1 MTDATTPALERALHH
16 ARAHLE
22 TLDTQPVAARA
33 DLATLR
39 ARLGVPWTDAGV
51 PAVQV
56 VDDLVAATAGG
67 HHASAGGRFFGW
79 VIGGALPAALAAD
92 WLTSTWDQN
101 AGLYACG
108 PAAAVTEEVCGAWL
122 KDLFDLPAHASF
134 ALTTGCQ
141 LAHVTALAAARHA
154 VLEAAGWDVEQEGLF
169 GAPRVRIIVNEDRHG
184 SVDRA
189 VRQLGFGRAS
199 LQIVPLDPDDRLGA
213 ASLAQAL
220 AVGSGPTIVVLQ
232 AGDLHLGACD
242 DYEALI
248 PLAKAAGA
256 WVHVDGAFGLW
267 AKASPRRAHL
277 MRGIEAA
284 DSWAT
289 DGHKWL
295 NVPYDSGLAFVRD
308 AAAHLAAMTLSASY
322 LAPGGDA
329 RDQIDFTPEF
339 SRRARGFA
347 IYAALR
353 ELGRSGLADL
363 IDRCCDHAAALA
375 HGIAALPGAELI
387 AGPGLNQ
394 AMVRFRDPREGAG
407 EADHALRTNAVIAA
421 INAGGEAFFSP
432 SVWRGRRGMRISV
445 SNWRTDE
452 RDVARAVETVRG
464 VLAA

>member
-1 MTDATTPALERALHH
+1 MTDATTPALERALRH

-22 TLDTQPVAARA
+22 TLDEQPVAART

-39 ARLGVPWTDAGV
+39 ARLNTPWTDEGV

-56 VDDLVAATAGG
+56 IDELVAATAGG
-67 HHASAGGRFFGW
+67 HHACAGGRFFGW
-79 VIGGALPAALAAD
+79 VIGGSLPAALAAD

-101 AGLYACG
+101 AGLYACA
-108 PAAAVTEEVCGAWL
+108 PAATVTEEVCGAWL
-122 KDLFDLPAHASF
+122 KDLFDLPAEASF

-154 VLEAAGWDVEQEGLF
+154 VLRDAGWDAEEQGLF

-184 SVDRA
+184 SIDRA
-189 VRQLGFGRAS
+189 VRHLGFGRAS
-199 LQIVPLDPDDRLGA
+199 LQIVPLDPDGRLGA
-213 ASLAQAL
+213 GSLAKAL
-220 AVGSGPTIVVLQ
+220 AAGSGPTIVVLQ

-242 DYEALI
+242 DYDALI

-267 AKASPRRAHL
+267 AKASPRWAHL
-277 MRGIEAA
+277 MRGVEAA

-308 AAAHLAAMTLSASY
+308 RAAHRAAMTLSASY

-329 RDQIDFTPEF
+329 RDPIDFTPEF
-339 SRRARGFA
+339 SRRGRGFSV
-347 IYAALR
+347 YAALR
-353 ELGRSGLADL
+353 ELGREGLADL

-394 AMVRFRDPREGAG
+394 AMVRFTDPRPDAS
-407 EADHALRTNAVIAA
+407 EADHARRTDAVIAA
-421 INAGGEAFFSP
+421 VNAGGEAFFSP
-432 SVWRGRRGMRISV
+432 STWRGRRGMRISV
-445 SNWRTDE
+445 SNWRTDA
-452 RDVARAVETVRG
+452 RDVARAVEAVRAA
-464 VLAA
+464 LAG

>member
-1 MTDATTPALERALHH
+1 MTDATTPALERALSH

-22 TLDTQPVAARA
+22 TLDSQPVAARA

-51 PAVQV
+51 PATQV
-56 VDDLVAATAGG
+56 IDELVAATAGG

-122 KDLFDLPAHASF
+122 KDLFDLPADASF

-154 VLEAAGWDVEQEGLF
+154 VLEAAGWDVEQDGLF
-169 GAPRVRIIVNEDRHG
+169 GAPRIRIIVNEDRHG

-189 VRQLGFGRAS
+189 ARQLGFGRAS
-199 LQIVPLDPDDRLGA
+199 LQIIPLDADGRLGA
-213 ASLAQAL
+213 STLAKAL
-220 AVGSGPTIVVLQ
+220 SEGSGPTIVVLQ

-242 DYEALI
+242 DFEALI
-248 PLAKAAGA
+248 PLCKAAGA

-267 AKASPRRAHL
+267 AKASPRWAHL
-277 MRGIEAA
+277 MRGVEGA

-308 AAAHLAAMTLSASY
+308 ATAHRATMTLSASY
-322 LAPGGDA
+322 LAAGGDA

-353 ELGRSGLADL
+353 ELGRGGLADL
-363 IDRCCDHAAALA
+363 IDRCCAHAAALA

-394 AMVRFRDPREGAG
+394 AMVRFRDPRANAT
-407 EADHALRTNAVIAA
+407 EADHALRTNAVVAA

-432 SVWRGRRGMRISV
+432 SAWRGRRGMRISV
-445 SNWRTDE
+445 SNWRTDA
-452 RDVARAVETVRG
+452 RDVARAIEAVRRA
-464 VLAA
+464 LAR

>member
-1 MTDATTPALERALHH
+1 MTDATTPALERALRH

-22 TLDTQPVAARA
+22 TLDEQPVAARA

-39 ARLGVPWTDAGV
+39 ERLDTPWTDAGV
-51 PAVQV
+51 PAVKV
-56 VDDLVAATAGG
+56 IDELVAATAGG
-67 HHASAGGRFFGW
+67 HHACAGGRFFGW

-92 WLTSTWDQN
+92 WLAGAWDQN

-122 KDLFDLPAHASF
+122 KELFDLPADASF

-154 VLEAAGWDVEQEGLF
+154 VLRDAGWDVEEHGLF

-184 SVDRA
+184 SIDRA
-189 VRQLGFGRAS
+189 VRHLGFGRAS
-199 LQIVPLDPDDRLGA
+199 LQIVPLDPDGRLGA
-213 ASLAQAL
+213 ATLAEAL
-220 AVGSGPTIVVLQ
+220 AAATGPTILVLQ

-267 AKASPRRAHL
+267 AKASPTHAHL
-277 MRGIEAA
+277 MRGVEAA

-308 AAAHLAAMTLSASY
+308 RAAHRAAMTLTASY
-322 LAPGGDA
+322 LTAAGDA

-353 ELGRSGLADL
+353 ELGRDGLADL

-375 HGIAALPGAELI
+375 HGIAALPGAELV

-394 AMVRFRDPREGAG
+394 AMVRVLDPSSTAG
-407 EADHALRTNAVIAA
+407 EADQARRTDAVVAA
-421 INAGGEAFFSP
+421 RGEAFFSP

-445 SNWRTDE
+445 SNWRTNA
-452 RDVARAVETVRG
+452 RDVERAISATRTA
-464 VLAA
+464 LAG